1 MYKYLVI
8 YLVVCVA
15 SMLVS
20 RLMITLGPRFGL
32 MDLPSA
38 RRVHSRATARAG
50 GIAIWV
56 VFVAAV
62 AIFDVAGIFTPET
75 GDGRLAGF
83 LAASGILLI
92 VGVFDDRGGIP
103 ALLKLGGQ
111 VLAAVVF
118 WMLSGSNKEVLAGF
132 SISPWLDLI
141 VWVAWIVLLINAY
154 NLIDG
159 LDGLC
164 GGLAWISLGGILLAA
179 QALQVTGDR
188 IDQVVIMMAAV
199 MGFLVYNRSPARLF
213 LGDAGSMILGLFIA
227 TVATDLVG
235 RRTVGAV
242 VLLPIAVAGVPLF
255 DVLLAVWRRS
265 AKRFVKKLTGGRVVG
280 LFEADKEH
288 LHHRLLSR
296 GWSQRKVAEV
306 LQVGAAALTILCF
319 LPLLIGSTGWALVLP
334 VVFIGGVFFLRHVT
348 SVELIQSGNAIQ
360 LALKG
365 PGTGPKRR
373 VAYMVLDVVLLSL
386 AWALAFFTS
395 TKVSSNNEAWAFLL
409 SYGVA
414 QWLGAVGVLHL
425 VGAYRIIWRR
435 ALLVEMATVFWALT
449 GLGLGIGILVAAS
462 SQGVESAWIVMSM
475 ALLGSLL
482 SSIAVLVP
490 RALGPYVSQLS
501 IRSVHSGMSAK
512 GGRVLVYGAGDLGVL
527 FLDYLAT
534 RIRSEDMAELVG
546 FVDDDEQA
554 RGRVLRGFRIL
565 GSGAD
570 IARIVRERRIDE
582 VVVAI
587 DEVPPEFISDLQ
599 ATIQSVHRKV
609 RVKRWSCGYEEGER
623 VVERGVNS
631 EEATKGD
638 YAGFGSGI

>member
-1 MYKYLVI
+1 M
-8 YLVVCVA
+8 A
-15 SMLVS
+15 SVLVS
-20 RLMITLGPRFGL
+20 RLMIMLGPRFGL
-32 MDLPSA
+32 MDLPSD
-38 RRVHSRATARAG
+38 RRVHSKATPRAG

-62 AIFDVAGIFTPET
+62 TIFDFIGLFTPEA
-75 GDGRLAGF
+75 GDGRLVGF
-83 LAASGILLI
+83 LTASGILLI

-111 VLAAVVF
+111 VLAAAVF
-118 WMLSGSNKEVLAGF
+118 WVLSDSNKDVLAGF
-132 SISPWLDLI
+132 PIPPWLDLI

-179 QALQVTGDR
+179 QALDIAGDR
-188 IDQVVIMMAAV
+188 IDQVVIMMAAI

-235 RRTVGAV
+235 KRTVGAV

-265 AKRFVKKLTGGRVVG
+265 AKRFVKKLTGGSATG

-319 LPLLIGSTGWALVLP
+319 LPLLIGSSGWALVLP
-334 VVFIGGVFFLRHVT
+334 VLFIGGVFFLRHVT

-360 LALKG
+360 LALRG
-365 PGTGPKRR
+365 PGTGRKRR
-373 VAYMVLDVVLLSL
+373 VVYMALDVVLLCL
-386 AWALAFFTS
+386 AWGLAFFTS
-395 TKVSSNNEAWAFLL
+395 FKVSSDDEAWAFLL

-414 QWLGAVGVLHL
+414 QLLGAVGVLHL
-425 VGAYRIIWRR
+425 VGTYRIIWRR
-435 ALLVEMATVFWALT
+435 ALLVEMATVFWTLMA
-449 GLGLGIGILVAAS
+449 LGLGVGILVAVS
-462 SQGVESAWIVMSM
+462 SEGIQSAWIVMTM

-490 RALGPYVSQLS
+490 RALGPYVSQLA
-501 IRSVHSGMSAK
+501 IRSVHSDTGSK
-512 GGRVLVYGAGDLGVL
+512 GNRVLVYGAGDLGVL
-527 FLDYLAT
+527 FLDYLASRT
-534 RIRSEDMAELVG
+534 RSMEMAELVG
-546 FVDDDEQA
+546 FVDDDQQA
-554 RGRVLRGFRIL
+554 CGRVLRGFRIL
-565 GSGAD
+565 GDGAD
-570 IARIVRERRIDE
+570 ITRIVQERGIDE

-587 DEVPPEFISDLQ
+587 EGLSPEFISDLQ
-599 ATIQSVHRKV
+599 ERIQSACPKV
-609 RVKRWSCGYEEGER
+609 RVRRWSCGFEES
-623 VVERGVNS
+623 GVDS
-631 EEATKGD
+631 KDEDLEVAREV
-638 YAGFGSGI
+638 

>member
-15 SMLVS
+15 SVLVS

-32 MDLPSA
+32 MDLPSD
-38 RRVHSRATARAG
+38 RRVHSKATPRAG

-56 VFVAAV
+56 VFVAA
-62 AIFDVAGIFTPET
+62 ITILHFIGLFTPEA
-75 GDGRLAGF
+75 GDGRLVGF
-83 LAASGILLI
+83 LTASGILLI

-118 WMLSGSNKEVLAGF
+118 WVLSDSNKEVLAGF
-132 SISPWLDLI
+132 PIPPWLDLI

-179 QALQVTGDR
+179 QALDIGGDR
-188 IDQVVIMMAAV
+188 IDQVVIMMAAI
-199 MGFLVYNRSPARLF
+199 MGFLFYNRSPARLF

-235 RRTVGAV
+235 KRTVGAV

-265 AKRFVKKLTGGRVVG
+265 AKRFVKKFTGGAAIG
-280 LFEADKEH
+280 LFDADKEH

-306 LQVGAAALTILCF
+306 LQVGAAALTIVCF
-319 LPLLIGSTGWALVLP
+319 LPLLIGSSGWALILP
-334 VVFIGGVFFLRHVT
+334 VIFIGGVFIVRHVM

-360 LALKG
+360 LALKN
-365 PGTGPKRR
+365 PGRGKKRR
-373 VAYMVLDVVLLSL
+373 LVYQAFDIIALAGAWAGAFLMERASL
-386 AWALAFFTS
+386 ANQEGAS
-395 TKVSSNNEAWAFLL
+395 LL
-409 SYGVA
+409 FSYGIA

-425 VGAYRIIWRR
+425 VRVYRTVWRR
-435 ALLVEMATVFWALT
+435 ALFVEMATPFWTLLV
-449 GLGLGIGILVAAS
+449 LGFGIGLLVVAS
-462 SQGVESAWIVMSM
+462 NSEVVSSWVVMRM
-475 ALLGSLL
+475 ALLGGLL
-482 SSIAVLVP
+482 SSILILSP
-490 RALGPYVSQLS
+490 RAIAPYVSQLALRS
-501 IRSVHSGMSAK
+501 IQAREGDE
-512 GGRVLVYGAGDLGVL
+512 GRRVVIYGAGDMGVL
-527 FLDYLAT
+527 FLDYLTT
-534 RIRSEDMAELVG
+534 RTRSDQMTELVG
-546 FVDDDEQA
+546 FVDDDELA
-554 RGRVLRGFRIL
+554 LGRIVRGFRIL
-565 GSGAD
+565 GAGSD
-570 IARIVRERRIDE
+570 LSRLVQERSIDE

-587 DEVPPEFISDLQ
+587 DELPAHFVSNLQKRLEDVPREIM
-599 ATIQSVHRKV
+599 V
-609 RVKRWSCGYEEGER
+609 RRWSCGFGER
-623 VVERGVNS
+623 GTDSKDGDLEVAR
-631 EEATKGD
+631 EA
-638 YAGFGSGI
+638 

>member
-15 SMLVS
+15 SVLVS

-32 MDLPSA
+32 MDLPSD
-38 RRVHSRATARAG
+38 RRVHFKATPRAG

-56 VFVAAV
+56 VFVST
-62 AIFDVAGIFTPET
+62 AIILDVIGIFTPET

-83 LAASGILLI
+83 LTASGILLI

-118 WMLSGSNKEVLAGF
+118 WVLSDSNKDVLAGF
-132 SISPWLDLI
+132 PIPPWLDLI

-179 QALQVTGDR
+179 QALDVAGDR
-188 IDQVVIMMAAV
+188 IDQVVIMMAAI

-235 RRTVGAV
+235 KRTVGAV

-265 AKRFVKKLTGGRVVG
+265 AKRFVKKLTGGSATG

-319 LPLLIGSTGWALVLP
+319 LPLLIGSSGWALVLP
-334 VVFIGGVFFLRHVT
+334 VLFIGGVFFLRHVT

-360 LALKG
+360 LALRG
-365 PGTGPKRR
+365 PGTGRKRR
-373 VAYMVLDVVLLSL
+373 VVYMALDVVLLCL
-386 AWALAFFTS
+386 AWGLAFFTS
-395 TKVSSNNEAWAFLL
+395 FKVSSDDEAWAFLL

-425 VGAYRIIWRR
+425 VGTYRIIWRR
-435 ALLVEMATVFWALT
+435 ALLVEMATVFWTLAA
-449 GLGLGIGILVAAS
+449 LGLGVGILVAVS
-462 SQGVESAWIVMSM
+462 SEGIQSAWIVITM

-490 RALGPYVSQLS
+490 RALGPYVSQLA
-501 IRSVHSGMSAK
+501 IRSVHSDTGSK
-512 GGRVLVYGAGDLGVL
+512 GNRVLVYGAGDLGVL
-527 FLDYLAT
+527 FLDYLASRT
-534 RIRSEDMAELVG
+534 RSMEMAELVG
-546 FVDDDEQA
+546 FVDDDQQA
-554 RGRVLRGFRIL
+554 CGRVLRGFRIL
-565 GSGAD
+565 GAGAD
-570 IARIVRERRIDE
+570 LTRVVQERGIDE

-587 DEVPPEFISDLQ
+587 DGLSPEFISDLQ
-599 ATIQSVHRKV
+599 ERIQSACPKV
-609 RVKRWSCGYEEGER
+609 RVRRWSCGFEES
-623 VVERGVNS
+623 GVDS
-631 EEATKGD
+631 KEEDLEVARET
-638 YAGFGSGI
+638 

>member
-15 SMLVS
+15 SVLVS

-32 MDLPSA
+32 MDLPSD
-38 RRVHSRATARAG
+38 RRVHSKATPRAG

-56 VFVAAV
+56 VFVAALT
-62 AIFDVAGIFTPET
+62 IFDFIGLFTPES
-75 GDGRLAGF
+75 GDGRVTGF
-83 LAASGILLI
+83 LTASGILLI
-92 VGVFDDRGGIP
+92 VGIFDDRGGIP

-118 WMLSGSNKEVLAGF
+118 WVLSDSNKEVLAGV
-132 SISPWLDLI
+132 SIPQWVDLI

-179 QALQVTGDR
+179 QALDIGGDR
-188 IDQVVIMMAAV
+188 IDQVVIMMAAI
-199 MGFLVYNRSPARLF
+199 MGFLFYNRSPARLF

-235 RRTVGAV
+235 KRTVGAV

-265 AKRFVKKLTGGRVVG
+265 AKRFVKKFTGGAAVG
-280 LFEADKEH
+280 LFDADKEH

-319 LPLLIGSTGWALVLP
+319 LPLLIGSSGWALVLP
-334 VVFIGGVFFLRHVT
+334 VMFIGGVFFLRHVT

-360 LALKG
+360 LALRG
-365 PGTGPKRR
+365 PGTGRKRR
-373 VAYMVLDVVLLSL
+373 VAYMALDVVLLSI
-386 AWALAFFTS
+386 AWGLAFFTS
-395 TKVSSNNEAWAFLL
+395 AKVSSNTEAWPFLL

-425 VGAYRIIWRR
+425 VGTYRIIWRR
-435 ALLVEMATVFWALT
+435 ALLVEMATVFWTLT
-449 GLGLGIGILVAAS
+449 ALGLGVGILVAVS
-462 SQGVESAWIVMSM
+462 SEGIHSAWTMMTM

-490 RALGPYVSQLS
+490 RALGPYVSQLA
-501 IRSVHSGMSAK
+501 IRSVDSDTGSK
-512 GGRVLVYGAGDLGVL
+512 GNRVLVYGAGDLGVL
-527 FLDYLAT
+527 FLDYLASRT
-534 RIRSEDMAELVG
+534 RSREMAELVG
-546 FVDDDEQA
+546 FVDDDQQA
-554 RGRVLRGFRIL
+554 CGRVLRGFRIL
-565 GSGAD
+565 GGGAD
-570 IARIVRERRIDE
+570 ITRIVQERGIDE

-587 DEVPPEFISDLQ
+587 DELSPEFVSDLQ
-599 ATIQSVHRKV
+599 VRLQSVHRKV
-609 RVKRWSCGYEEGER
+609 RVRRWICGYEEM
-623 VVERGVNS
+623 GVDS
-631 EEATKGD
+631 KDEDLEVAREV
-638 YAGFGSGI
+638 